1 MALRLTDAAPDPD
14 RKGSGL
20 RLTGA
25 PADPATPTVN
35 DDQAP
40 HALRAR
46 ASALLAKRDL
56 DGYAAL
62 WSEAAAI
69 GDVHRRYQAHCLLA
83 EAALAHRD
91 QSLQF
96 VSAMFTAL
104 ALRTV
109 ELLEAEPREPRLLNF
124 AGVAF
129 YELGELGA
137 AEALFNA
144 AFAMAPELPGI
155 AGNRKEIQ
163 RRRKSNYRAPK
174 MPAAVVAA
182 LHELAPRGKRV
193 AAQAKPATGL
203 TLSLC
208 MIVKDEE
215 EMLPQCLAAVRDA
228 VDELIVV
235 DTGSTDR
242 TVEIAEEFGAKV
254 LHHEWNG
261 SFSDARNVSFDA
273 ATSDWVMYLDADEVL
288 IEEDVERLR
297 ALTGKTW
304 REAFY
309 LIETNFT
316 GAAEDGTSVNH
327 NALRVFR
334 NRPEYRFSGRIH
346 EQIAHNLPGWLPER
360 TEVTDVRVEHYGYL
374 GVIRDAKEKSRRNL
388 DLLIRQSE
396 EGVDTAFHHYN
407 LGSEYSGAGEQAKAL
422 EHFQRAWDKLQ
433 DDPEMLSY
441 GFVPS
446 CCARYVQSLRIN
458 VRFADCIARGDDVL
472 ALLPGFTDIVLE
484 QAHATRALGDIE
496 RAAEL
501 LERCI
506 EMGDAP
512 SRYSATVGCGSFLA
526 QTSLADLRLAQGR
539 VEDAERLLLDVRAD
553 HPQFLSAVEPLAEV
567 MLIRGTEPDDVV
579 ATIEAGGEL
588 SGAARF
594 MLAVP
599 LHERGAAGQ
608 AEAQLRQALDAQPDN
623 PPLRLALSEALLSQG
638 KLVEAAETVDPLGP
652 ESDWGAPA
660 ARTICFAL
668 LAEEERDV
676 PAEQLDAAISR
687 ARESG
692 LPDADLQVLVAWRG
706 RRDGIPAPPSL
717 PAASAESGLTMLEAL
732 LRLEAF
738 ERFAELLPIVE
749 SVALPWRE
757 RHEQLATMYLR
768 RGFLESAADEWVAV
782 VQEVG
787 ADVPALLGLAQV
799 AAMRG
804 MHDDAATFVEEVRR
818 VEPSNPVAAKI
829 LELIAA

>member
-1 MALRLTDAAPDPD
+1 MALRLTDAAPEPE
-14 RKGSGL
+14 RPSTGL
-20 RLTGA
+20 RLTDASSPQA
-25 PADPATPTVN
+25 PATVP
-35 DDQAP
+35 DEQAP

-46 ASALLAKRDL
+46 ASALLAQGDL

-62 WSEAAAI
+62 WAEAADI
-69 GDVHRRYQAHCLLA
+69 GDVHRRYQARCLLA

-91 QSLQF
+91 ASPQ
-96 VSAMFTAL
+96 FTAGMFATM

-109 ELLEAEPREPRLLNF
+109 EVLEEQPAEPRLLNL
-124 AGVAF
+124 AGIAF
-129 YELGELGA
+129 YELGELGP
-137 AEALFNA
+137 AEALFQA
-144 AFAMAPELPGI
+144 AFAMAPEIPGV
-155 AGNRKEIQ
+155 AGNRKEIR
-163 RRRKSNYRAPK
+163 RRRKNNFQPPKLPAP
-174 MPAAVVAA
+174 VVAV
-182 LHELAPRGKRV
+182 LRGLSPRGKRV

-215 EMLPQCLAAVRDA
+215 QMLPQCLAAVRDG
-228 VDELIVV
+228 VDEIIVV

-273 ATSDWVMYLDADEVL
+273 ATCDWIMYLDADEVL
-288 IEEDVERLR
+288 IEDDVERLR
-297 ALTGKTW
+297 ELTGRTW

-316 GAAEDGTSVNH
+316 GAVEDGTSVNH

-346 EQIAHNLPGWLPER
+346 EQIAQNLPGWLPER
-360 TEVTDVRVEHYGYL
+360 TEISDVRVEHYGYL
-374 GVIRDAKEKSRRNL
+374 GVVRDAKEKSRRNL
-388 DLLIRQSE
+388 ELLLKQSE

-422 EHFQRAWDKLQ
+422 EHFERAWQKLQ

-446 CCARYVQSLRIN
+446 CCARYVQSLRVN
-458 VRFADCIARGDDVL
+458 TRFEECVARGNDVL
-472 ALLPGFTDIVLE
+472 EILPGFTDVVLE

-496 RAAEL
+496 GSREL
-501 LERCI
+501 LRTCI

-512 SRYSATVGCGSFLA
+512 SNYSATVGCGTFLA
-526 QTSLADLRLAQGR
+526 QTALADLERARGDLEA
-539 VEDAERLLLDVRAD
+539 AERLLLEVRRQ
-553 HPQFLSAVEPLAEV
+553 HPQFLSAVEPLAEI
-567 MLIRGTEPDDVV
+567 MLLRGGEPDDVV
-579 ATIEAGGEL
+579 EAVEADGGL
-588 SGAARF
+588 SAAARF

-599 LHERGAAGQ
+599 LHERGAAAQ
-608 AEAQLRQALDAQPDN
+608 AEAQLRQALEAQPDN
-623 PPLRLALSEALLSQG
+623 PPLRLALSETLLSQG
-638 KLVEAAETVDPLGP
+638 KLAEAIETVDVLGP
-652 ESDWGAPA
+652 DSDWGAPA

-668 LAEEERDV
+668 LADEERDV
-676 PAEQLDAAISR
+676 AGEELDAALTR
-687 ARESG
+687 ARDAG
-692 LPDADLQVLVAWRG
+692 LPDADLQVLAAWRG
-706 RRDGIPAPPSL
+706 RRGGVDTPPSL
-717 PAASAESGLTMLEAL
+717 PAASAASGLVMLEAL

-749 SVALPWRE
+749 SIALPWRE
-757 RHEQLATMYLR
+757 RHERLATMYLR

-782 VQEVG
+782 VQEAG

-804 MHDDAATFVEEVRR
+804 MHDDATVFVEEVKRI
-818 VEPSNPVAAKI
+818 EPDNPVANRI

>member
-1 MALRLTDAAPDPD
+1 MALRLTDAAPEPD
-14 RKGSGL
+14 RPSSGL

-25 PADPATPTVN
+25 PGTTAPTAVS

-46 ASALLAKRDL
+46 ATALLAQRDL

-62 WSEAAAI
+62 WSEAADIA
-69 GDVHRRYQAHCLLA
+69 DVHRRYQAHCLLA
-83 EAALAHRD
+83 EAGLAHRD
-91 QSLQF
+91 ASLQF
-96 VSAMFTAL
+96 VSGMFATI
-104 ALRTV
+104 ALRNI
-109 ELLEAEPREPRLLNF
+109 ELLEIEPREPRLLNF
-124 AGVAF
+124 AGVAL

-144 AFAMAPELPGI
+144 AFAMAPEIPGV

-163 RRRKSNYRAPK
+163 RRRKANVPRPK
-174 MPAAVVAA
+174 LPAAVMAA
-182 LHELAPRGKRV
+182 LRELAPRGKRV
-193 AAQAKPATGL
+193 AAKAKPATGL

-228 VDELIVV
+228 VDEMIVV

-242 TVEIAEEFGAKV
+242 TVEIAEEYGAKV

-261 SFSDARNVSFDA
+261 SFSDARNVSFEA
-273 ATSDWVMYLDADEVL
+273 ATSDWIMYLDADEVL
-288 IEEDVERLR
+288 IEDDVERLR

-316 GAAEDGTSVNH
+316 GSVEDGTSVNH

-334 NRPEYRFSGRIH
+334 NRPNYRFNGRIH
-346 EQIAHNLPGWLPER
+346 EQIAQNLPGWLPER
-360 TEVTDVRVEHYGYL
+360 TEITDVRVEHYGYL
-374 GVIRDAKEKSRRNL
+374 GVVRDAKEKSRRNL
-388 DLLIRQSE
+388 DLLLKQSE

-422 EHFQRAWDKLQ
+422 EHFERAWAKLQ

-458 VRFADCIARGDDVL
+458 TRFEECIAKGDEVL
-472 ALLPGFTDIVLE
+472 AILPGFTDIVLE
-484 QAHATRALGDIE
+484 QAHATRALGDIDGS
-496 RAAEL
+496 AAYL
-501 LERCI
+501 RTCI

-512 SRYSATVGCGSFLA
+512 SNYSATVGCGSFLA
-526 QTSLADLRLAQGR
+526 QTSLADLERSRGNL
-539 VEDAERLLLDVRAD
+539 EESERLLLDVRSAY
-553 HPQFLSAVEPLAEV
+553 PQFLSAVEPLAEV
-567 MLIRGTEPDDVV
+567 MLLR
-579 ATIEAGGEL
+579 GGEPEAVVEAVEADGHL
-588 SGAARF
+588 SAAARF

-599 LHERGAAGQ
+599 LHERGAAEL
-608 AEAQLRQALDAQPDN
+608 AEAQLREALDSQPDN
-623 PPLRLALSEALLSQG
+623 PPLRLALSETLLSQG
-638 KLVEAAETVDPLGP
+638 KLTEAADAVDPLGP
-652 ESDWGAPA
+652 DSDWGAAA

-668 LAEEERDV
+668 LADEEHD
-676 PAEQLDAAISR
+676 ALADALDAALQR
-687 ARESG
+687 ARDAG
-692 LPDADLQVLVAWRG
+692 LPDPDLQVLLAWRA
-706 RRDGIPAPPSL
+706 RRDGTPAPPSL
-717 PAASAESGLTMLEAL
+717 PAASAASGLTMLEAL

-738 ERFAELLPIVE
+738 ERFGELLPIVE

-757 RHEQLATMYLR
+757 RHERLATMYLR

-782 VQEVG
+782 VQEAG

-804 MHDDAATFVEEVRR
+804 MNDDAATFVEEVRR
-818 VEPSNPVAAKI
+818 IEPTNPVAAKI
-829 LELIAA
+829 LELIAV

>member
-14 RKGSGL
+14 RPSTGL
-20 RLTGA
+20 RLSGA
-25 PADPATPTVN
+25 PGTEATKKVAD
-35 DDQAP
+35 DHAP

-46 ASALLAKRDL
+46 AAALLAQRDL

-69 GDVHRRYQAHCLLA
+69 DDVHRRYQAHCLLA
-83 EAALAHRD
+83 EAGLAHREE
-91 QSLQF
+91 SMQF
-96 VSAMFTAL
+96 VSGMFATI

-109 ELLEAEPREPRLLNF
+109 ELLEIEPREPRLLNL
-124 AGVAF
+124 AGIAF
-129 YELGELGA
+129 YELGELGP

-144 AFAMAPELPGI
+144 AFAMAPEIPGV

-163 RRRKSNYRAPK
+163 RRRKSNFQRPKLPAPV
-174 MPAAVVAA
+174 MAA

-193 AAQAKPATGL
+193 AAKAKPAEGL

-228 VDELIVV
+228 VDEMIIV
-235 DTGSTDR
+235 DTGSSDR

-288 IEEDVERLR
+288 IEDDVDRLR
-297 ALTGKTW
+297 ALTGRVW

-316 GAAEDGTSVNH
+316 GAVEDGTSVNH

-334 NRPEYRFSGRIH
+334 NRPEYRFDGRIH
-346 EQIAHNLPGWLPER
+346 EQIAQNLPGWLPER
-360 TEVTDVRVEHYGYL
+360 TEITDVRVEHYGYL
-374 GVIRDAKEKSRRNL
+374 GVVRDAKEKSRRNL
-388 DLLIRQSE
+388 DLLLKQSE

-422 EHFQRAWDKLQ
+422 EHFERAWAKLQ

-458 VRFADCIARGDDVL
+458 TRFEECVARGDEVL
-472 ALLPGFTDIVLE
+472 QLLPGFTDIVLE
-484 QAHATRALGDIE
+484 QAHATRALGDLD
-496 RAAEL
+496 RAGVL
-501 LERCI
+501 LETCI

-512 SRYSATVGCGSFLA
+512 SNYSATVGCGSFLA
-526 QTSLADLRLAQGR
+526 QTSLADLRRAQGR
-539 VEDAERLLLDVRAD
+539 LEDAERLLLDVRTEY
-553 HPQFLSAVEPLAEV
+553 PQFLSAVEPLAEI
-567 MLIRGTEPDDVV
+567 MLVRGGEPETVV
-579 ATIEAGGEL
+579 EIVEAGGEL
-588 SGAARF
+588 SAAARF

-599 LHERGAAGQ
+599 LHERGAAEL
-608 AEAQLRQALDAQPDN
+608 AETQLRQALDAQPDN
-623 PPLRLALSEALLSQG
+623 PPLRLALAETLLSQA
-638 KLVEAAETVDPLGP
+638 KLQEAAEIVDPLGP
-652 ESDWGAPA
+652 DSDWGAAA
-660 ARTICFAL
+660 ARTICFAA
-668 LAEEERDV
+668 LADEERDV
-676 PAEQLDAAISR
+676 PGDELDAAIDR

-692 LPDADLQVLVAWRG
+692 LPDPDLQVLIAWRG
-706 RRDGIPAPPSL
+706 SREGVPAPPSM
-717 PAASAESGLTMLEAL
+717 PASSATPGLTMLEAL

-738 ERFAELLPIVE
+738 DRFAELLPIVE

-757 RHEQLATMYLR
+757 RHERLATMYLR

-782 VQEVG
+782 VRETG

-804 MHDDAATFVEEVRR
+804 MNDDAAVFVEEVKKI
-818 VEPSNPVAAKI
+818 EPSNPVADKI

>member
-1 MALRLTDAAPDPD
+1 MALRLTDASPDPE
-14 RKGSGL
+14 RKPTGL
-20 RLTGA
+20 RLTDA
-25 PADPATPTVN
+25 PAAGASTKLPDEQVPR
-35 DDQAP
+35 
-40 HALRAR
+40 ALHAR
-46 ASALLAKRDL
+46 AGALLAQRDL
-56 DGYAAL
+56 DGYAGL
-62 WSEAAAI
+62 WAEAAEI
-69 GDVHRRYQAHCLLA
+69 TDPHRRYQARCLLA
-83 EAALAHRD
+83 EAGLAHREN
-91 QSLQF
+91 SFQF
-96 VSAMFTAL
+96 VAGMFATI

-109 ELLEAEPREPRLLNF
+109 ELLEEDPREPRLLNL

-144 AFAMAPELPGI
+144 AFAMAPELPGV

-163 RRRKSNYRAPK
+163 RRRKANFQPPKLPAP
-174 MPAAVVAA
+174 VVAA
-182 LHELAPRGKRV
+182 LHGLAPRGRRV

-215 EMLPQCLAAVRDA
+215 EMLPQCLAAVRGA
-228 VDELIVV
+228 VDEMIVV

-254 LHHEWNG
+254 LHHPWNG
-261 SFSDARNVSFDA
+261 SFSDARNVSFEA
-273 ATSDWVMYLDADEVL
+273 ATGDWVMYLDADEVL
-288 IEEDVERLR
+288 VEEDVDRLR
-297 ALTGKTW
+297 ALTGRTW

-316 GAAEDGTSVNH
+316 GGVDDGTSVNH

-334 NRPEYRFSGRIH
+334 NRPEYRFTGRIH
-346 EQIAHNLPGWLPER
+346 EQIAHNLPGWLTER

-374 GVIRDAKEKSRRNL
+374 GVVRDAKEKSRRNL
-388 DLLIRQSE
+388 ELLLKQSE

-446 CCARYVQSLRIN
+446 CCSRYVQSLRIN
-458 VRFADCIARGDDVL
+458 VRFEDCVARGDDVL
-472 ALLPGFTDIVLE
+472 EILPGFTDVVLE
-484 QAHATRALGDIE
+484 QAHATRALGDLP

-501 LERCI
+501 LEQCI

-512 SRYSATVGCGSFLA
+512 SNYSATVGCGTFLA
-526 QTSLADLRLAQGR
+526 KVSLADLRRAQGDL
-539 VEDAERLLLDVRAD
+539 EAAERLLLEVRGE
-553 HPQFLSAVEPLAEV
+553 HPQFLSAVEPLAEI
-567 MLIRGTEPDDVV
+567 MLVRGGEPGAVV
-579 ATIEAGGEL
+579 EAVEAGGDL
-588 SGAARF
+588 SAAARF

-599 LHERGAAGQ
+599 LHERGAVEL
-608 AEAQLRQALDAQPDN
+608 AEEQLRQATDAQPDS

-638 KLVEAAETVDPLGP
+638 KLAEAIAAVDPLGP
-652 ESDWGAPA
+652 DSDWGGPA
-660 ARTICFAL
+660 ARTVCFAL
-668 LAEEERDV
+668 LADEERDV
-676 PAEQLDAAISR
+676 PGEELDAALQR
-687 ARESG
+687 ARDAGMPE
-692 LPDADLQVLVAWRG
+692 ADLQVLASWRG
-706 RRDGIPAPPSL
+706 RRDGVPAPPSL
-717 PAASAESGLTMLEAL
+717 PAASAPSGLTMLEAL

-738 ERFAELLPIVE
+738 DRFAELLPIVE

-757 RHEQLATMYLR
+757 RHERLATMYLR

-782 VQEVG
+782 VQETG

-804 MHDDAATFVEEVRR
+804 MNDDAAVFVEEVRR
-818 VEPSNPVAAKI
+818 VEPDNPVATKI
-829 LELIAA
+829 LELIEA